1 MTVNNLQF
9 TNMHKDDKKP
19 GTLYK
24 NVERSFGRMILYNFF
39 GGIVWGLGVLIGTT
53 IIFALIAY
61 FVTKVDFVPIFGEF
75 AARVIENA
83 QTNLSTQ

>member
-1 MTVNNLQF
+1 
-9 TNMHKDDKKP
+9 MHKDDKKP